1 MMLQYKLIAYAIALA
16 AIVAAVLG
24 YGHYQYRKG
33 VTITTATYEA
43 ALTRQKLE
51 AATTL
56 ATETAKVAAVTQ
68 RLNDTLH
75 NQEIQDATN
84 QATVAKYQADL
95 RRMADS
101 SGRLRDPNAGR
112 GCGCDS
118 AQGDIAT
125 SASAG
130 AADRAEA
137 GGLLSKELSGLLLKL
152 TADADEVNIAYASC
166 RADALNVRELL
177 RP

>member
-1 MMLQYKLIAYAIALA
+1 MMLQYKLIAYAIAFA

-75 NQEIQDATN
+75 KQEIQDATN

-101 SGRLRDPNAGR
+101 AGRLRDPNAGR
-112 GCGCDS
+112 GCSRGS
-118 AQGDIAT
+118 PQGDIAT
-125 SASAG
+125 SAGDRAG
-130 AADRAEA
+130 DGAEA

-152 TADADEVNIAYASC
+152 TAEADEINLAYASC
-166 RADALNVRELL
+166 RADTISVRDA
-177 RP
+177 PP